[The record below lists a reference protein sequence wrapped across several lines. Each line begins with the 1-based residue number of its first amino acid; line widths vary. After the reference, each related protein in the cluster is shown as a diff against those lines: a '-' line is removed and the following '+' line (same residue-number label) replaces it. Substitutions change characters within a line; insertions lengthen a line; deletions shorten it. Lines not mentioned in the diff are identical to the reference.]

1 MHPRVGGDQ
10 HVAQI
15 PSLAQGD
22 VQRRTIFQRLRRWK
36 IVREVYGEDMNN
48 ETRCAFLEISDDD
61 KDPDNKNTPSAPAAT
76 ASSVMESGQ
85 KKDSLVTFSN
95 SC

>member
-1 MHPRVGGDQ
+1 
-10 HVAQI
+10 
-15 PSLAQGD
+15 
-22 VQRRTIFQRLRRWK
+22 
-36 IVREVYGEDMNN
+36 MNN